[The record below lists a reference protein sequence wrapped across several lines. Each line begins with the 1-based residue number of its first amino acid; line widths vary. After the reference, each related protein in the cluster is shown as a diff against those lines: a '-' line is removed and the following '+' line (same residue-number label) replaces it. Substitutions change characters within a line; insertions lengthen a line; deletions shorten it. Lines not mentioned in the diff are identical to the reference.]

1 MEVDIVSGE
10 TEVATKETS
19 FVALIVALDLALEIF
34 EALELYAII
43 GRHFFNMFE
52 LSPEPV
58 YGHMFY
64 IPTHISHFVCQFDLK
79 VRNSRS
85 FDG

>member
-34 EALELYAII
+34 EVVRGLSVIICSSSPHQLYRTNCRQCP
-43 GRHFFNMFE
+43 G
-52 LSPEPV
+52 
-58 YGHMFY
+58 
-64 IPTHISHFVCQFDLK
+64 
-79 VRNSRS
+79 VRNRFAS
-85 FDG
+85 